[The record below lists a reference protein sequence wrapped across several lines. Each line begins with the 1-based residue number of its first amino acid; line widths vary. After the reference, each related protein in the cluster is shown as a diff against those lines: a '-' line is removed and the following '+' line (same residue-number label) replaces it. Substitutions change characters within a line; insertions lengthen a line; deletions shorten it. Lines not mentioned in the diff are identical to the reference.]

1 MENTDTALV
10 MLTAAIFFALVIERV
25 LEIAKSI
32 YDYIEA
38 RNDFSG
44 FWDRRA
50 ISIRDRLQNRIDRFK
65 QAGEKTL
72 QKKVFKHLA
81 SRYVNETH
89 PGYEGA
95 PVISA
100 NKLRSFTV
108 KSISKSLGVILGISV
123 AACLGINIFALIAQW
138 TESPEALELG
148 LFRVDLPNWVEY
160 AITGIVMGLGSGPM
174 HKFITALER
183 ARKNRQTTDAT

>member
-1 MENTDTALV
+1 MENADTALV
-10 MLTAAIFFALVIERV
+10 MLTAAIFFALIIERV

-38 RNDFSG
+38 RQDFSG

-50 ISIRDRLQNRIDRFK
+50 ISIRDRLQNRLDRFK
-65 QAGEKTL
+65 QAGEQTI

-81 SRYVNETH
+81 SRYVNEKH

-100 NKLRSFTV
+100 NKLRAFTV
-108 KSISKSLGVILGISV
+108 KSVSKSVGVILGISV
-123 AACLGINIFALIAQW
+123 AACLGINVFELIAQW
-138 TESPEALELG
+138 TDSPDALELG
-148 LFRVDLPNWVEY
+148 LLRVDLPNWVDY
-160 AITGIVMGLGSGPM
+160 AISGIVMGLGSGPM